1 MSMTS
6 PQGDQRCEICGL
18 ELPSVEEAD
27 APLAREHGGVPGGEP
42 GGTTGPQPKYGS
54 GPTGTTT
61 SGSRPPTDADDTVE
75 GTDGGAH
82 RGQTEE
88 PNNARRPGPPA

>member
-18 ELPSVEEAD
+18 ELPSIEEAD
-27 APLAREHGGVPGGEP
+27 EHLAKEHGGLSGREP
-42 GGTTGPQPKYGS
+42 GGTTGLEPKYGS

-75 GTDGGAH
+75 GTEGGAH
-82 RGQTEE
+82 RVQTE
-88 PNNARRPGPPA
+88 